1 MYTLIQPY
9 STQLNTIPKTMD
21 VNNLIRPE
29 TQGKIIFFAI
39 LGTFSVFFLIIVI
52 ALISLITY
60 CIDTVLPNAVSVLKP
75 LIGTFL
81 RAAWSAAWNVKIPLP
96 LSLLPCGL
104 MLIGLWYFGLLA

>member
-1 MYTLIQPY
+1 
-9 STQLNTIPKTMD
+9 MD
-21 VNNLIRPE
+21 ATNLIRPE

-39 LGTFSVFFLIIVI
+39 MGTFSVFLLIIVV
-52 ALISLITY
+52 ALISLIIY

-81 RAAWSAAWNVKIPLP
+81 RAAWNVSIPLP

>member
-1 MYTLIQPY
+1 
-9 STQLNTIPKTMD
+9 MD
-21 VNNLIRPE
+21 ATNLIRPE

-39 LGTFSVFFLIIVI
+39 MGTFSVFLLIIVV
-52 ALISLITY
+52 ALISLIIY

-81 RAAWSAAWNVKIPLP
+81 RAAWNVSIPLL

-104 MLIGLWYFGLLA
+104 MLIGLWYFGLLT